1 MLNVSSE
8 WWVKRHTTC
17 VQTGVVTTLH
27 VYTFSAVK
35 YYVWAQGNKSYF
47 HEAALNSVSA
57 DNEYVHS
64 TAWCSPLL
72 FIKMSAIR
80 PADCSKL
87 PKKQMLQNLHMLLW
101 ILSVLSLSRTSC
113 ILYVK
118 DQLYPVCQGPGVSC
132 VTDQLYLVCH
142 RPAVSFVTDHLCLVC
157 HRPAVSCVTDHLY
170 LVCHRPSVS
179 CPEPPTAADKNPLL
193 QSENAMVEIKVPRA
207 VLF

>member
-1 MLNVSSE
+1 MYEHKEINLISMKQHWTVYQLTMSTSIQQ
-8 WWVKRHTTC
+8 H
-17 VQTGVVTTLH
+17 GVHLCC
-27 VYTFSAVK
+27 
-35 YYVWAQGNKSYF
+35 
-47 HEAALNSVSA
+47 L
-57 DNEYVHS
+57 
-64 TAWCSPLL
+64 
-72 FIKMSAIR
+72 
-80 PADCSKL
+80 SKCQPSGRL
-87 PKKQMLQNLHMLLW
+87 IVANCLMPKKQMLQNLHMLLW

-142 RPAVSFVTDHLCLVC
+142 RPAVSFVTDQLCLVC